1 MTQEAAEVRNLM
13 LAIAHNAIDS
23 RAELDEY
30 QTGEYDA
37 KHDPEGYVT
46 SLLNALHQW
55 AHHHGIDWEKELA
68 RAQGFFEQDIAESQP
83 EAVSL
88 PAPEIEDLRC
98 PKCGQ
103 NESFVIEV
111 SECLLMFHDG
121 TVLEGDTGEEWDDSS
136 SCRCHECQHM
146 GSVYQFRSTVPNE
159 KETTLHVDNENHT
172 AS

>member
-1 MTQEAAEVRNLM
+1 MNQEAVEVRNLM

-23 RAELDEY
+23 RAELDEH

-37 KHDPEGYVT
+37 EHDTEGYIT

-55 AHHHGIDWEKELA
+55 SHHHGIDWEKDLA

-83 EAVSL
+83 TAVSL
-88 PAPEIEDLRC
+88 PTPEIEDLRC

-111 SECLLMFHDG
+111 TEHLLMFRDG
-121 TVLEGDTGEEWDDSS
+121 TVLEEDRGGEWGDWS

-146 GSVYQFRSTVPNE
+146 GSVYQFRSSRPDE
-159 KETTLHVDNENHT
+159 
-172 AS
+172 